1 MLKRSVL
8 VLGFILGIISSA
20 TSFADER
27 NIGSHEG
34 LNLSLIQN
42 SNDAS
47 ELRVNLPKSVKPQI
61 LKLENPARLVIDL
74 PGLSTNN
81 NKTINLSENEPIK
94 SVRLGRHPNNTRIVF
109 DLKDASFPEY
119 TLTNDGKIISLTFG
133 KTISDA
139 GATIASQ
146 ASASSS
152 ATSSLA
158 AMSPTAKNQLVAA
171 KTETATGQANTAA
184 NSSVNSA
191 ATTAAAKNTTTSM
204 ATSSSAALAQKSE
217 MLNAKSAPALAA
229 KTAKSMEMN
238 ASSKKEAEI
247 ALNNAALKNAPLNNS
262 QSAAASNLAPLS
274 ELSPA
279 QMHAKEENSLAP
291 KGRLD
296 SRTLVES
303 QSQIQAPSQAAA
315 LNNLNGSSRQV
326 IGTPQVNKISF
337 ERDQSSQVMMI
348 KISLSQR
355 TPYTL
360 SRTGQRA
367 YRLALPETIF
377 ADENLTL
384 PHFPPQDFKGI
395 TLVNPERGNGQ
406 VEFFIG
412 VERDIKLA
420 SFAHDN
426 EIWIKVDT
434 SNE

>member
-27 NIGSHEG
+27 NLGSHEG

-42 SNDAS
+42 STESS
-47 ELRVNLPKSVKPQI
+47 ELRVNLPKSVTPQI

-81 NKTINLSENEPIK
+81 NKTINLTGDEPVK
-94 SVRLGRHPNNTRIVF
+94 SVRLGRHPNNTRMVF
-109 DLKDASFPEY
+109 DLKDTTFPEY
-119 TLTNDGKIISLTFG
+119 TLTNNGKAISLTFG

-139 GATIASQ
+139 GATVASNQ
-146 ASASSS
+146 ASSPSLSAPTINTLTTNTIANTVAQKTTAQNQLAS
-152 ATSSLA
+152 AT
-158 AMSPTAKNQLVAA
+158 T
-171 KTETATGQANTAA
+171 TTT
-184 NSSVNSA
+184 NSA
-191 ATTAAAKNTTTSM
+191 AKIAGSTVSMPSKSTSNPTEVM
-204 ATSSSAALAQKSE
+204 Q
-217 MLNAKSAPALAA
+217 KSAPALASNA
-229 KTAKSMEMN
+229 AKSMELT
-238 ASSKKEAEI
+238 ATAKKEAAI
-247 ALNNAALKNAPLNNS
+247 ALNNA
-262 QSAAASNLAPLS
+262 QGTAATSNLAPLS

-279 QMHAKEENSLAP
+279 QIHAKEENALAP

-296 SRTLVES
+296 SKTLVES

-315 LNNLNGSSRQV
+315 LNTMNNSNRQV

-420 SFAHDN
+420 SFAHEN

-434 SNE
+434 SKE